1 MCSFCLEFFGGIG
14 AGFLHFGGF
23 VGGEK
28 ARPSCCGGWRNA
40 VEFCYSEIE
49 IPPEK
54 LLNGFWKYVYAEIHR
69 KMSNHEKEMHGVI
82 VLERNQRALLLLFG
96 YLVAAAV
103 VAVTSFFSFLFEV
116 EQRGIVGF

>member
-1 MCSFCLEFFGGIG
+1 VGLGQGFFTLEV
-14 AGFLHFGGF
+14 LL
-23 VGGEK
+23 VEK
-28 ARPSCCGGWRNA
+28 RQDPSCCGGLRNA

-49 IPPEK
+49 IPREK

-103 VAVTSFFSFLFEV
+103 VAVTSFFSFLFVV